1 MYIKSKLTKN
11 RSRKFT
17 CTARTVVVSDRLHL
31 SLRHSHDGDATW
43 TRIRT
48 AVYSSYRMSVLTMML
63 TTIDIC
69 LYVYLSSNECSYY
82 DFNDDWYVD
91 ELL

>member
-1 MYIKSKLTKN
+1 MMVMLHG
-11 RSRKFT
+11 
-17 CTARTVVVSDRLHL
+17 CVSEQL
-31 SLRHSHDGDATW
+31 
-43 TRIRT
+43 
-48 AVYSSYRMSVLTMML
+48 YSYRMSVLIMMI

-82 DFNDDWYVD
+82 DVNDNWYVD